1 MVKKEL
7 AKKEPTD
14 KISLALFIEGK
25 SIDEIATI
33 RGLKPNTIFEHI
45 VSNMPHPQISADRL
59 MTQDE
64 FNEIKAV
71 FDVSG
76 NTSLNMVKENVSSR
90 ITYNHIKVVQ
100 RVMYGPALVDA
111 RPAALVDT
119 GPVVKNT
126 TKIIRL

>member
-1 MVKKEL
+1 
-7 AKKEPTD
+7 
-14 KISLALFIEGK
+14 
-25 SIDEIATI
+25 
-33 RGLKPNTIFEHI
+33 
-45 VSNMPHPQISADRL
+45 MPHPQISADRL

-100 RVMYGPALVDA
+100 RVMYGTASVDA
-111 RPAALVDT
+111 RTASVDT